1 MLVERGGRE
10 RVKGNSESPNYDL
23 STKLLVGAIIGIGV
37 GLIGLATGFSS
48 GEKLLFL
55 VGSGD
60 ALFGLA

>member
-1 MLVERGGRE
+1 MLVERG
-10 RVKGNSESPNYDL
+10 VMSVSKVNSESPNYDL
-23 STKLLVGAIIGIGV
+23 STKLLVGAIIGIGA

-48 GEKLLFL
+48 EKKLLFL